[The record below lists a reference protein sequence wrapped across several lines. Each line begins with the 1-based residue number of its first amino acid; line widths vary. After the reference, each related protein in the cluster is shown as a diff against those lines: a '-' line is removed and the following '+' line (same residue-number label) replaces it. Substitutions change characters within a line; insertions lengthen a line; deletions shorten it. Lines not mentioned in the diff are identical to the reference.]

1 MATTEQAEYVS
12 TVDGVLQITIATAA
26 NGTSLDFTGIAAGT
40 AALNELDPQV
50 GAVLLTGTGANFCAG
65 GNVRGFAAAEDRSA
79 HLYDLADRLHE
90 FVRALDATTIP
101 VVAGVQG
108 WAAGAGMSLVCATD
122 IALGGPSTKLRPAYP
137 GVGLSPDG
145 GMSWTLPRIV
155 GSGRAREI
163 LLTDAILDAE
173 EAVRLGILSRLVA
186 DESVRDEALA
196 LATSLANGPR
206 STYASIKTL
215 LNRSTTATLSQ
226 QLDDERDAIAA
237 AAGTPAGREG
247 VAPLVGK
254 PAPGNPGLAGARPNP
269 RPRAQRPHSWDIYE
283 GGAAGWG

>member
-137 GVGLSPDG
+137 GVGLRPDG
-145 GMSWTLPRIV
+145 GMWWTLPRIV

-247 VAPLVGK
+247 VDAFVGK
-254 PAPGNPGLAGARPNP
+254 RAPDYRGLA
-269 RPRAQRPHSWDIYE
+269 
-283 GGAAGWG
+283 

>member
-26 NGTSLDFTGIAAGT
+26 NGTSLDFTGVDAGT
-40 AALNELDPQV
+40 AALRELDPQV

-65 GNVRGFAAAEDRSA
+65 GNVRGFAAADDRSA
-79 HLYDLADRLHE
+79 HLYDLADRLHQ
-90 FVRALDATTIP
+90 FVRALDATTVP

-145 GMSWTLPRIV
+145 GMSWMLPRIV

-206 STYASIKTL
+206 STYSSIKTL
-215 LNRSTTATLSQ
+215 LRRSTTATLSE
-226 QLDDERDAIAA
+226 QLDDERDAISAA
-237 AAGTPAGREG
+237 AATPAGREG
-247 VAPLVGK
+247 VDAFVGK
-254 PAPGNPGLAGARPNP
+254 RAPDYRGLA
-269 RPRAQRPHSWDIYE
+269 
-283 GGAAGWG
+283 

>member
-1 MATTEQAEYVS
+1 MATTTEAEYVT

-26 NGTSLDFTGIAAGT
+26 NGTSLDFTGVAAGT
-40 AALNELDPQV
+40 AALRDLDSGV

-79 HLYDLADRLHE
+79 HLYDLADQLHA
-90 FVRALDATTIP
+90 FVRALDETTVP

-122 IALGGPSTKLRPAYP
+122 IALGGPSTTLRPAYP

-186 DESVRDEALA
+186 DEAVRDEAVA

-215 LNRSTTATLSQ
+215 LNRSTTATLSD

-247 VAPLVGK
+247 VDAFVGK
-254 PAPGNPGLAGARPNP
+254 RAPDYRGLA
-269 RPRAQRPHSWDIYE
+269 
-283 GGAAGWG
+283 

>member
-137 GVGLSPDG
+137 GVGRTPAG
-145 GMSWTLPRIV
+145 GMSWAQPPNVGRGPPREV
-155 GSGRAREI
+155 
-163 LLTDAILDAE
+163 
-173 EAVRLGILSRLVA
+173 
-186 DESVRDEALA
+186 
-196 LATSLANGPR
+196 
-206 STYASIKTL
+206 
-215 LNRSTTATLSQ
+215 Q
-226 QLDDERDAIAA
+226 
-237 AAGTPAGREG
+237 
-247 VAPLVGK
+247 
-254 PAPGNPGLAGARPNP
+254 
-269 RPRAQRPHSWDIYE
+269 
-283 GGAAGWG
+283 